1 MSQKIVELQAKDL
14 DARGGIACPSPQLGT
29 ALWSSHPRVYL
40 DVAHTGQAKCP
51 YCGTEYR
58 LRAGEKVSAGH

>member
-14 DARGGIACPSPQLGT
+14 DSRGVIACPSPQSGT

-40 DVAHTGQAKCP
+40 DVGHTGHARCP

-58 LRAGEKVSAGH
+58 LRAGERLSAGH